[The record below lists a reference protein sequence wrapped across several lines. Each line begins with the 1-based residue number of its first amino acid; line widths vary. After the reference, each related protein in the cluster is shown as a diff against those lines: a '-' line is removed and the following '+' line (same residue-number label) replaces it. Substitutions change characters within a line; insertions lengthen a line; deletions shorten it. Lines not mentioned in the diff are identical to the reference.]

1 MLDYR
6 MATEPERK
14 TLSIMMSSV
23 FCEIRL
29 LCRQGNET
37 QAGDLSDVFHN
48 LPLMLYQDGYSIHTF
63 LEELEWYRE
72 KYQQADSSGHC
83 GLYRSTLTKIQKERE
98 KADEGWWCDI
108 SQGYKSS

>member
-37 QAGDLSDVFHN
+37 QAADLADVFHN
-48 LPLMLYQDGYSIHTF
+48 LPLMLYQ
-63 LEELEWYRE
+63 E
-72 KYQQADSSGHC
+72 KYQQAGSRGHC

-98 KADEGWWCDI
+98 KADEG
-108 SQGYKSS
+108 

>member
-6 MATEPERK
+6 MATELERK

-37 QAGDLSDVFHN
+37 QAADLADVFHN
-48 LPLMLYQDGYSIHTF
+48 KSQTVLT
-63 LEELEWYRE
+63 
-72 KYQQADSSGHC
+72 DSRPEC
-83 GLYRSTLTKIQKERE
+83 GLP
-98 KADEGWWCDI
+98 
-108 SQGYKSS
+108 